1 MFLIQK
7 GGLVMWPLLATAVWA
22 LYLILERLFYY
33 HVILRPQRKFLALIT
48 DADSLPDEPGRS
60 RILKSLAVARKEKRL
75 NTELALQTAE
85 HDLEDAEYGLP
96 SLGMIG
102 QAAPLLG
109 LLGSVAGLVSAF
121 QRIDALA
128 GVVNPSDLAGGIW
141 QALLTTIVGL
151 FIAIPALAAHSYF
164 QSRLLRFERELHYLI
179 ARMADDFQRRGWE
192 VI

>member
-1 MFLIQK
+1 LFLIEK
-7 GGLVMWPLLATAVWA
+7 GGLVMWPLLATAVWT
-22 LYLILERLFYY
+22 LYLILERLYY
-33 HVILRPQRKFLALIT
+33 YNVILRPQRRLIERISSV
-48 DADSLPDEPGRS
+48 DSLPETAGRS
-60 RILKSLAVARKEKRL
+60 RILSSLLNARKERRL

-85 HDLEDAEYGLP
+85 HDLQDAEYGLP

-109 LLGSVAGLVSAF
+109 LLGSVVGLVSAF
-121 QRIDALA
+121 RRIDALSGA
-128 GVVNPSDLAGGIW
+128 VNPSDLAGGIW

-164 QSRLLRFERELHYLI
+164 QSRLQRLERELHYLI
-179 ARMADDFQRRGWE
+179 VRIADDFQRRCWE